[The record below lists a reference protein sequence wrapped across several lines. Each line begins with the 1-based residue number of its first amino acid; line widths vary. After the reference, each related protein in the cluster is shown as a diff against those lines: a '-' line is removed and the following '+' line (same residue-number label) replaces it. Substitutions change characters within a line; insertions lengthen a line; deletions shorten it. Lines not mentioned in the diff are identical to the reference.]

1 MNDVFV
7 HEHALVHGLTEQ
19 QVLHAWRNAVAVAR
33 RACSNGEVVFVAIG
47 FDQHGRS
54 IEVVAA
60 KSRSECSFFTRIRR
74 RRLVLIKSSV

>member
-33 RACSNGEVVFVAIG
+33 RACSNGEVDFVAIG
-47 FDQHGRS
+47 FD
-54 IEVVAA
+54 
-60 KSRSECSFFTRIRR
+60 
-74 RRLVLIKSSV
+74 